1 MLKNVFPGI
10 NKEYWFLFE
19 QKIFIFRD
27 LREIPKNAIN
37 IDIILE
43 SMEKLSQ
50 FRVLLTTLNA
60 TKWLFL
66 VRLP

>member
-50 FRVLLTTLNA
+50 FRGPFNNFECHKMAV
-60 TKWLFL
+60 FG
-66 VRLP
+66 